1 MKNLLEIKEI
11 TKVFGEGTVNE
22 KVALNSVS
30 LTLREGDF
38 VTVIG
43 NNGAGKSTLLNCIAG
58 VHNVDKGSIVLDGK
72 DITRLSEHKR
82 ARWMGRVFQDPL
94 KGTAFDMTIEEN
106 LAIAYYKN
114 KSRGLSPGIT
124 SKDRELFR
132 EKLSMLEMGL
142 EDKMTQKVKLLS
154 GGQRQALTLFMA
166 AITEPELLL
175 LDEHT
180 AALDPKTAA
189 KVLETTETI
198 VNRDHLTTLMIT
210 HNMRD
215 AIAHGNRLIMMMDGR
230 IILDIRGEEKKKLT
244 VEDLLHQFEIV
255 SGVQFASDKAILG

>member
-142 EDKMTQKVKLLS
+142 ENKMTQKVKLLS

-166 AITEPELLL
+166 AITGPELLL

-180 AALDPKTAA
+180 AALDPAA
-189 KVLETTETI
+189 ASKVLA
-198 VNRDHLTTLMIT
+198 LTDRFAEDPKLCTLMIT
-210 HNMRD
+210 HNMKD
-215 AIAHGNRLIMMMDGR
+215 ALKHGNRTILMKDGQIMM
-230 IILDIRGEEKKKLT
+230 DISGEERRQMT
-244 VEDLLHQFEIV
+244 VEKLIEKFSIDNDRMLL
-255 SGVQFASDKAILG
+255 

>member
-180 AALDPKTAA
+180 AALDPAA
-189 KVLETTETI
+189 ASKVLA
-198 VNRDHLTTLMIT
+198 LTDRFAEDPKLCTLMIT
-210 HNMRD
+210 HSMKD
-215 AIAHGNRLIMMMDGR
+215 ALKHGNRTILMKDGQIMM
-230 IILDIRGEEKKKLT
+230 DISGEERRQMT
-244 VEDLLHQFEIV
+244 VEKLIEKFSIDNDRMLL
-255 SGVQFASDKAILG
+255 

>member
-82 ARWMGRVFQDPL
+82 ARWLGRVFQDPL

-166 AITEPELLL
+166 AITGPELLL

-180 AALDPKTAA
+180 AALDPAA
-189 KVLETTETI
+189 ASKVLA
-198 VNRDHLTTLMIT
+198 LTDRFAEDPKLCTLMIT
-210 HNMRD
+210 HNMKD
-215 AIAHGNRLIMMMDGR
+215 ALKHGNRTILMKDGQIMM
-230 IILDIRGEEKKKLT
+230 DISGEERRQMT
-244 VEDLLHQFEIV
+244 VEKLIEKFSIDNDRMLL
-255 SGVQFASDKAILG
+255 

>member
-58 VHNVDKGSIVLDGK
+58 VYNVDMGSIVLDGK
-72 DITRLSEHKR
+72 DITTLPEHKR

-166 AITEPELLL
+166 AITGPELLL

-180 AALDPKTAA
+180 AALDPAA
-189 KVLETTETI
+189 ASKVLS
-198 VNRDHLTTLMIT
+198 LTDRFAEDPKLCTLMIT
-210 HNMRD
+210 HNMKD
-215 AIAHGNRLIMMMDGR
+215 ALKHGNRTILMKDGQIMM
-230 IILDIRGEEKKKLT
+230 DISGEERRQMT
-244 VEDLLHQFEIV
+244 VEKLIEKFSIDNDRMLL
-255 SGVQFASDKAILG
+255 

>member
-124 SKDRELFR
+124 SKNRELFR

-166 AITEPELLL
+166 AITGPELLL

-180 AALDPKTAA
+180 AALDPAA
-189 KVLETTETI
+189 ASKVLA
-198 VNRDHLTTLMIT
+198 LTDRFAEDPKLCTLMIT
-210 HNMRD
+210 HNMKD
-215 AIAHGNRLIMMMDGR
+215 ALKHGNRTILMKDGQIMM
-230 IILDIRGEEKKKLT
+230 DISGEERRQMT
-244 VEDLLHQFEIV
+244 VEKLIEKFSIDNDRMLL
-255 SGVQFASDKAILG
+255 

>member
-180 AALDPKTAA
+180 AALDPAA
-189 KVLETTETI
+189 ASKVLA
-198 VNRDHLTTLMIT
+198 LTDRFSEDPKLCTLMIT
-210 HNMRD
+210 HNM
-215 AIAHGNRLIMMMDGR
+215 
-230 IILDIRGEEKKKLT
+230 
-244 VEDLLHQFEIV
+244 
-255 SGVQFASDKAILG
+255 

>member
-30 LTLREGDF
+30 LTLKEGDF
-38 VTVIG
+38 VTIIG

-58 VHNVDKGSIVLDGK
+58 VYAIDKGSIVLDEK
-72 DITRLSEHKR
+72 DITKLPEHKR

-114 KSRGLSPGIT
+114 KSRGLGPGIT
-124 SKDRELFR
+124 SKDREVFR

-166 AITEPELLL
+166 AITEPKLLL

-180 AALDPKTAA
+180 AALDPAA
-189 KVLETTETI
+189 ASKVLA
-198 VNRDHLTTLMIT
+198 LTDKCAEDPKLCTLMIT
-210 HNMRD
+210 HNMKD
-215 AIAHGNRLIMMMDGR
+215 ALKHGNRTILMKDGR
-230 IILDIRGEEKKKLT
+230 IVMDISGEERRRMT
-244 VEDLLHQFEIV
+244 VEKLIEKFSIDNDRMLL
-255 SGVQFASDKAILG
+255 

>member
-166 AITEPELLL
+166 AIPEPELLL

-180 AALDPKTAA
+180 AALDPAA
-189 KVLETTETI
+189 ASKVLA
-198 VNRDHLTTLMIT
+198 LTDRFAEDPKLCTLMIT
-210 HNMRD
+210 HNMKD
-215 AIAHGNRLIMMMDGR
+215 ALKHGNRTILMKDGQIMM
-230 IILDIRGEEKKKLT
+230 DISGEERRQMT
-244 VEDLLHQFEIV
+244 VEKLIEKFSIDNDRMLL
-255 SGVQFASDKAILG
+255 

>member
-1 MKNLLEIKEI
+1 MKNLLEIKDI

-58 VHNVDKGSIVLDGK
+58 VYAIDKGSIVLDDK
-72 DITRLSEHKR
+72 DITKLPEHKR

-114 KSRGLSPGIT
+114 RSRGLSPGIT

-166 AITEPELLL
+166 AITEPKLLL

-180 AALDPKTAA
+180 AALDPAA
-189 KVLETTETI
+189 ASKVLA
-198 VNRDHLTTLMIT
+198 LTDRCAEDPKLCTLMIT
-210 HNMRD
+210 HNMKD
-215 AIAHGNRLIMMMDGR
+215 ALKHGNRTILMKDGR
-230 IILDIRGEEKKKLT
+230 IVMDISGEEREQMT
-244 VEDLLHQFEIV
+244 VEKLIEKFSIDNDRMLL
-255 SGVQFASDKAILG
+255 

>member
-1 MKNLLEIKEI
+1 MKNLLEIKDI

-58 VHNVDKGSIVLDGK
+58 VYTIDKGSIVLDDK
-72 DITRLSEHKR
+72 DITKLPEHKR

-114 KSRGLSPGIT
+114 RSRGLSPGIT

-166 AITEPELLL
+166 AITEPKLLL

-180 AALDPKTAA
+180 AALDPAA
-189 KVLETTETI
+189 ASKVLA
-198 VNRDHLTTLMIT
+198 LTDRCAEDPKLCTLMIT
-210 HNMRD
+210 HNMKD
-215 AIAHGNRLIMMMDGR
+215 ALKHGNRTILMKDGR
-230 IILDIRGEEKKKLT
+230 IVMDISGEEREQMT
-244 VEDLLHQFEIV
+244 VEKLIEKFSIDNDRMLL
-255 SGVQFASDKAILG
+255 

>member
-58 VHNVDKGSIVLDGK
+58 VHNVDKGSILLDGK

-82 ARWMGRVFQDPL
+82 ARWLGRVFQDPL

-166 AITEPELLL
+166 AITGPELLL

-180 AALDPKTAA
+180 AALDPAA
-189 KVLETTETI
+189 ASKVLA
-198 VNRDHLTTLMIT
+198 LTDRFAEDPKLCTLMIT
-210 HNMRD
+210 HNMKD
-215 AIAHGNRLIMMMDGR
+215 ALKHGNRTILMKDGQIMM
-230 IILDIRGEEKKKLT
+230 DISGEERRQMT
-244 VEDLLHQFEIV
+244 VEKLIEKFSIDNDRMLL
-255 SGVQFASDKAILG
+255 

>member
-180 AALDPKTAA
+180 AALDPKTADNIME
-189 KVLETTETI
+189 LT
-198 VNRDHLTTLMIT
+198 NRLVHEKKLTTLMVT
-210 HNMRD
+210 HNLKF
-215 AIAHGNRLIMMMDGR
+215 ALQYGNRLIMMHQGHAIMDVS
-230 IILDIRGEEKKKLT
+230 GEEKKNLPLSDILDK
-244 VEDLLHQFEIV
+244 FNEI
-255 SGVQFASDKAILG
+255 SLEYGNSL

>member
-166 AITEPELLL
+166 AITGPELLL

-180 AALDPKTAA
+180 AALDPAA
-189 KVLETTETI
+189 ASKVLA
-198 VNRDHLTTLMIT
+198 LTDKCAEDPKLCTLMIT
-210 HNMRD
+210 HNMKD
-215 AIAHGNRLIMMMDGR
+215 ALKHGNRTILMKDGQIMM
-230 IILDIRGEEKKKLT
+230 DISGEERRQMT
-244 VEDLLHQFEIV
+244 VEKLIEKFSIDNDRMLL
-255 SGVQFASDKAILG
+255 

>member
-30 LTLREGDF
+30 LTLREGDL

-58 VHNVDKGSIVLDGK
+58 VYNVDMGSIVLDGK
-72 DITRLSEHKR
+72 DITRLPEHKR

-180 AALDPKTAA
+180 AALDPAA
-189 KVLETTETI
+189 ASKVLA
-198 VNRDHLTTLMIT
+198 LTDRFAEDPKLCTLMIT
-210 HNMRD
+210 HNMKD
-215 AIAHGNRLIMMMDGR
+215 ALKHGNRTILMKDGQIMM
-230 IILDIRGEEKKKLT
+230 DISGEERRQMT
-244 VEDLLHQFEIV
+244 VEKLIEKFSIDNDRMLL
-255 SGVQFASDKAILG
+255 

>member
-1 MKNLLEIKEI
+1 MKNLLEIKDI

-58 VHNVDKGSIVLDGK
+58 VYTIDKGTIVLDDK
-72 DITRLSEHKR
+72 DITKLPEHKR

-114 KSRGLSPGIT
+114 RSRGLSPGIT

-166 AITEPELLL
+166 AITEPKLLL

-180 AALDPKTAA
+180 AALDPAA
-189 KVLETTETI
+189 ASKVLA
-198 VNRDHLTTLMIT
+198 LTDRCAEDPKLCTLMIT
-210 HNMRD
+210 HNMKD
-215 AIAHGNRLIMMMDGR
+215 ALKHGNRTILMKDGWIVMD
-230 IILDIRGEEKKKLT
+230 ISGEEREQMT
-244 VEDLLHQFEIV
+244 VEKLIEKFSIDNDRMLL
-255 SGVQFASDKAILG
+255 

>member
-58 VHNVDKGSIVLDGK
+58 VYNVDMGSIVLDGK
-72 DITRLSEHKR
+72 DITRLPEHKR

-166 AITEPELLL
+166 AITGPELLL

-180 AALDPKTAA
+180 AALDPAA
-189 KVLETTETI
+189 ASKVLS
-198 VNRDHLTTLMIT
+198 LTDRFAEDPKLCTLMIT
-210 HNMRD
+210 HNMKD
-215 AIAHGNRLIMMMDGR
+215 ALKHGNRTILMKDGQIMM
-230 IILDIRGEEKKKLT
+230 DISGEERRQMT
-244 VEDLLHQFEIV
+244 VEKLIEKFSIDNDRMLL
-255 SGVQFASDKAILG
+255 

>member
-132 EKLSMLEMGL
+132 EKLSMLETGL

-180 AALDPKTAA
+180 AALDPAA
-189 KVLETTETI
+189 ASKVLA
-198 VNRDHLTTLMIT
+198 LTDRFAEDPKLCTLMIT
-210 HNMRD
+210 HNMKD
-215 AIAHGNRLIMMMDGR
+215 ALKHGNRTILMKDGQIMM
-230 IILDIRGEEKKKLT
+230 DISGEERRQMT
-244 VEDLLHQFEIV
+244 VEKLIEKFSIDNDRMLL
-255 SGVQFASDKAILG
+255 

>member
-1 MKNLLEIKEI
+1 MKNLLEIKDI

-58 VHNVDKGSIVLDGK
+58 VYAIDKGSIVLDDK
-72 DITRLSEHKR
+72 DITKLPEHKR

-114 KSRGLSPGIT
+114 RSRGLSPGIT

-166 AITEPELLL
+166 AITEPKLLL

-180 AALDPKTAA
+180 AALDPAA
-189 KVLETTETI
+189 ASKVLA
-198 VNRDHLTTLMIT
+198 LTDRCAEDPKLCTLMIT
-210 HNMRD
+210 HNMKD
-215 AIAHGNRLIMMMDGR
+215 ALKHGNRTILMKDGR
-230 IILDIRGEEKKKLT
+230 IVMDISGEEREQMIVEKLI
-244 VEDLLHQFEIV
+244 EKFSIDNDRMLL
-255 SGVQFASDKAILG
+255 

>member
-114 KSRGLSPGIT
+114 KSRGLGPGIT

-166 AITEPELLL
+166 AITEPKLLL

-180 AALDPKTAA
+180 AALDPAA
-189 KVLETTETI
+189 ASKVLA
-198 VNRDHLTTLMIT
+198 LTDKCAEDPKLCTLMIT
-210 HNMRD
+210 HNMKD
-215 AIAHGNRLIMMMDGR
+215 ALKHGNRTILMKDGR
-230 IILDIRGEEKKKLT
+230 IVMDISGEERRQMT
-244 VEDLLHQFEIV
+244 VEKLIEKFSIDNDRMLL
-255 SGVQFASDKAILG
+255 

>member
-124 SKDRELFR
+124 SKDRERFR

-166 AITEPELLL
+166 AITKPELLL

-180 AALDPKTAA
+180 AALDPAA
-189 KVLETTETI
+189 ASKVLA
-198 VNRDHLTTLMIT
+198 LTDRFAEDPKLCTLMIT
-210 HNMRD
+210 HNMKD
-215 AIAHGNRLIMMMDGR
+215 ALKHGNRTILMKDGQIMM
-230 IILDIRGEEKKKLT
+230 DISGEERRQMT
-244 VEDLLHQFEIV
+244 VEKLIEKFSIDNDRMLL
-255 SGVQFASDKAILG
+255 

>member
-1 MKNLLEIKEI
+1 MKNLLEIKDI

-58 VHNVDKGSIVLDGK
+58 VYTIDKGTIVLDDK
-72 DITRLSEHKR
+72 DITKLPEHKR

-114 KSRGLSPGIT
+114 RSRGLSPGIT

-166 AITEPELLL
+166 AITEPKLLL

-180 AALDPKTAA
+180 AALDPAA
-189 KVLETTETI
+189 ASKVLA
-198 VNRDHLTTLMIT
+198 LTDRCAEDPKLCTLMIT
-210 HNMRD
+210 HNMKD
-215 AIAHGNRLIMMMDGR
+215 ALKHGNRTILMKDGR
-230 IILDIRGEEKKKLT
+230 IVMDISGEEREQMT
-244 VEDLLHQFEIV
+244 VEKLIEKFSIDNDRMLL
-255 SGVQFASDKAILG
+255 